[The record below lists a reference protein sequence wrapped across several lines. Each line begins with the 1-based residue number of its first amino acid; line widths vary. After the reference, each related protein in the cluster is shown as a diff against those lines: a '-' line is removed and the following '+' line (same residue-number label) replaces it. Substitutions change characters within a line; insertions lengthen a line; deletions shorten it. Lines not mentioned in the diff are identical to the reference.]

1 MTNQEVCADKN
12 SVCVR
17 DGASR
22 EEILCNV
29 SSSTKDERHLTSGQD
44 TGNNAQ
50 PSDKPAWL
58 DHIGRPQQIMK
69 IRHCGMVSLLL
80 RGYFQINQH
89 GWTILAGHS
98 KK

>member
-1 MTNQEVCADKN
+1 MKIFLTPSVIKQSCQMTNPEVCADKN

-58 DHIGRPQQIMK
+58 DHIGRPQEQT
-69 IRHCGMVSLLL
+69 RALPAQ
-80 RGYFQINQH
+80 R
-89 GWTILAGHS
+89 W
-98 KK
+98 